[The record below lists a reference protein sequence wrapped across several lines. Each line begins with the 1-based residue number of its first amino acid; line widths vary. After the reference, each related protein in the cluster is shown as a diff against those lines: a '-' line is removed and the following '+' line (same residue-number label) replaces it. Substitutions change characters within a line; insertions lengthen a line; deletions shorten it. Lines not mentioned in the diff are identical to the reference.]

1 MSNGGN
7 TQVRTPNLKKG
18 YKKSFQKNKDGV
30 LILETFTQLKEEGK
44 IYTLF
49 PDTSLSLGLW
59 KYACINWVNPLALH

>member
-1 MSNGGN
+1 MEAIPKWELQ
-7 TQVRTPNLKKG
+7 TLRKVT
-18 YKKSFQKNKDGV
+18 KKSFQKNKDGV